1 MNWGETMLDDLRYGF
16 RMMIKYR
23 TFTCVAVLALGL
35 GIGASTAIFS
45 IINAVVLRP
54 LPYRDPE
61 RLVTI
66 LHDGSNP
73 VAPANYLDL
82 ADQSRSF
89 ESIAAAQWWEP
100 NLTGRDQPEHL
111 RGLQLT
117 AQMFQVLGVKPA
129 LGRTFNPGEDQP
141 GQERVVVLSN
151 RLWQRRFGGDP
162 GVVGQQ
168 VTFDG
173 ESYTIIGVMPPEFQF
188 APFWAT
194 NAELWSPLN
203 LAPRAD
209 NRRGQSLRVF
219 ARLKPGVTHSLA
231 QAEVATI
238 FRRLEQQHPEAN
250 KGLVLAVEP
259 LHEKVVGKTRPALM
273 ILFSAVGFVLLIACA
288 NVANLMMARATSR
301 QKEIAVRTAL
311 GASSVRI
318 ARQLLTESVLIAL
331 AGGAFGL
338 LLNIAAMKAL
348 LSFGPNSLP
357 RFQTISVDLRV
368 LGFALGLS
376 VVTGVLFGLAPVLQT
391 RKWSWIQSLKE
402 STRGS
407 SAGRSRVNARRL
419 LVISEVALALM
430 LLVGGGLMVRSF
442 GRLRA
447 VDPGFT
453 ANNLLTM
460 TVSLA
465 GSAHSERPKRIAFF
479 SELLQRMD
487 SLPGVQS
494 ASAINHLPLGGD
506 VWTLPFTIE
515 GRPAP
520 GPGEKQGAVYRIIR
534 PNYFRTMGATLL
546 KGRDFT
552 THDNEGSGPVVIIN
566 EPFAQRHWPNQ
577 DPLGKRIVVDDDGP
591 NPREIVGVVKAL
603 KQNQWTAEPNLEMY
617 LPHLQSP
624 SPRALTLVVR
634 SDRDPL
640 ALVAGIENQVWTIN
654 KNLPVSGIRTME
666 EVIAESIE
674 QHRFNMFLL
683 GLFAAVAL
691 ILAMV
696 GIYGVMS
703 ESVNSRTHEIGIR
716 MALGAQTADVL
727 RMVVRQGM
735 ALAAIGIGIG
745 LLGAF
750 WLTQFMSKLL
760 YEVSPTDSATFL
772 SIPVAV
778 ALVVLCA
785 CLIPARR
792 ATKVEPLEALRYE

>member
-1 MNWGETMLDDLRYGF
+1 MLTDLRYGL
-16 RMMIKYR
+16 RMMIKHR
-23 TFTCVAVLALGL
+23 GFTCVAVLALGL
-35 GIGASTAIFS
+35 GIGANTAIFS
-45 IINAVVLRP
+45 VINAVILRP
-54 LPYRDPE
+54 LQYRDPE

-66 LHDGSNP
+66 LHEGSNP

-82 ADQSRSF
+82 AEQSQSF

-100 NLTGRDQPEHL
+100 NLTGHGQPEHL
-111 RGLQLT
+111 LGLQLT
-117 AQMFQVLGVKPA
+117 GRMFQVLGVSPA
-129 LGRTFNPGEDQP
+129 LGRTFSADEDRPGK
-141 GQERVVVLSN
+141 ERVVVLSN

-162 GVVGQQ
+162 GVLGQQ

-194 NAELWSPLN
+194 NAELWSPLD
-203 LAPRAD
+203 LTARAD

-219 ARLKPGVTHSLA
+219 ARLKPDVTHSLA
-231 QAEVATI
+231 QAEVTTI
-238 FRRLEQQHPEAN
+238 FRRLEQEHPVAN

-259 LHEKVVGKTRPALM
+259 LHEKVVGKIRPALT
-273 ILFSAVGFVLLIACA
+273 ILFSAVVFVLLIACA

-311 GASSVRI
+311 GASSARI
-318 ARQLLTESVLIAL
+318 ARQLLIESVLIAL

-338 LLNIAAMKAL
+338 LLSMAGMKAL
-348 LSFGPNSLP
+348 LSFGPSNLP
-357 RFQTISVDLRV
+357 RLQTISVDLPI
-368 LGFALGLS
+368 LGFTLVIS
-376 VVTGVLFGLAPVLQT
+376 VVAGLLFGLAPVLQT
-391 RKWSWIQSLKE
+391 RKWNWNEALKE

-419 LVISEVALALM
+419 LVISEIALALI

-442 GRLRA
+442 ARLRV
-447 VDPGFT
+447 VDPGFNP
-453 ANNLLTM
+453 NNLLSM

-465 GSAHSERPKRIAFF
+465 GSEHSGPSQRIAFF
-479 SELLQRMD
+479 TELLQRID

-515 GRPAP
+515 GRPEP

-552 THDNEGSGPVVIIN
+552 AHDNEASPPVVIIS
-566 EPFAQRHWPNQ
+566 ELFAQRHWPNQ
-577 DPLGKRIVVDDDGP
+577 DPLGKRIVVGDDGP
-591 NPREIVGVVKAL
+591 NPREIVGVVKAI

-624 SPRALTLVVR
+624 APRGLALVVR
-634 SDRDPL
+634 SEGDP
-640 ALVAGIENQVWTIN
+640 VAIVGAIENQVWSID

-674 QHRFNMFLL
+674 QQRFNMFLL
-683 GLFAAVAL
+683 SLFASVAL
-691 ILAMV
+691 TLAIV

-703 ESVNSRTHEIGIR
+703 ESVTSRTHEIGIR
-716 MALGAQTADVL
+716 IALGAQAADVV

-735 ALAAIGIGIG
+735 VLAAIGIGIG
-745 LLGAF
+745 LLGAL
-750 WLTQFMSKLL
+750 WLSQFMSKLL

-772 SIPVAV
+772 LIPLVV

-792 ATKVEPLEALRYE
+792 ATKVDPLEALRME